1 MKNKITGKILDGGQC
16 VCDLCG
22 KTAKLGGFADAMS
35 QQPRVAC
42 YECMLKM
49 SAKEK
54 GISVVQAEKER
65 NEAMRLFHLFSQV
78 KMEEYLAAT
87 GQKELSSLEEANRVI
102 GYITHVWNTFS
113 KKEKDAM
120 QRKKQQDLSILFQT
134 TKMNW
139 QYLAERQQQRR
150 NDPCACGSGKKY
162 KVCCLLRDEQEK
174 VEVERWKRFDAW
186 VIRKAMIIQGKS
198 EALDLMDLTE
208 FYFGRKRLA
217 DAKKYGIT
225 EKDMEE
231 FNEWLM
237 NDYYDRDEQTP
248 YVLSEMLTAGNLSD
262 EERKIIAARIEAPKS
277 VYIVTLIKKGEGA
290 LLRNVFSREEVFV
303 HDIGLSES
311 VREGYAVFV
320 RIFTAGKYHLL
331 SGGHMSYPPNYLDE
345 KLKEILKAYGK
356 SGQTVDVNKFLRRN
370 GHLFGR
376 LI

>member
-1 MKNKITGKILDGGQC
+1 MKKKVTGEILDGGQC
-16 VCDLCG
+16 ICGICG
-22 KTAKLGGFADAMS
+22 KKGKMGGFADAMS
-35 QQPRVAC
+35 KQPRVAC
-42 YECMLKM
+42 YDCMLKM

-54 GISVVQAEKER
+54 GISVEQAEKER
-65 NEAMRLFHLFSQV
+65 NEALRLCHLFIQV
-78 KMEEYLAAT
+78 KMEEYLAAS

-120 QRKKQQDLSILFQT
+120 HRKKQQDLSILFQT

-139 QYLAERQQQRR
+139 QYLGERPQQHR

-162 KVCCLLRDEQEK
+162 KVCCLMREEQEK
-174 VEVERWKRFDAW
+174 AEVEKWKRFDTW
-186 VIRKAMIIQGKS
+186 VIRKAMILQEES
-198 EALDLMDLTE
+198 NELDIKTLIE
-208 FYFGRKRLA
+208 FYFGRKRIA
-217 DAKKYGIT
+217 DAQKYGMT
-225 EKDMEE
+225 QKDMEE

-237 NDYYDRDEQTP
+237 NDYYGCDEQTP
-248 YVLSEMLTAGNLSD
+248 YVLNKMLTAGNLSD
-262 EERKIIAARIEAPKS
+262 EERKIVAARIEAPKS
-277 VYIVTLIKKGEGA
+277 VYIVTLIKKRVGA
-290 LLRNVFSREEVFV
+290 LLRNIFSREEVFV

-345 KLKEILKAYGK
+345 KLKEILKAYRK
-356 SGQTVDVNKFLRRN
+356 SGQAVCVNKFLRRN

-376 LI
+376 LF

>member
-1 MKNKITGKILDGGQC
+1 MKNKIAGKILDGGQC

-42 YECMLKM
+42 YDCMLKM

-54 GISVVQAEKER
+54 GISVEQAEKER

-78 KMEEYLAAT
+78 KMGEYLAAT

-102 GYITHVWNTFS
+102 GYITHIWNTFS
-113 KKEKDAM
+113 KKEKTAM

-139 QYLAERQQQRR
+139 QYLMERPQHR
-150 NDPCACGSGKKY
+150 NDPCACGSGKKH
-162 KVCCLLRDEQEK
+162 KVCCLLRDEREK
-174 VEVERWKRFDAW
+174 IEVERWKRFDAW
-186 VIRKAMIIQGKS
+186 VIRKAMIMQEKS

-248 YVLSEMLTAGNLSD
+248 YVLSKMLTAGNLSD
-262 EERKIIAARIEAPKS
+262 EERKIVAARIEAPKS
-277 VYIVTLIKKGEGA
+277 VYIVTLIKKGAGA

-345 KLKEILKAYGK
+345 KLEEILKAYRK
-356 SGQTVDVNKFLRRN
+356 SGQTVGVNKFLRRN